1 MSNTKAIDKVINVLK
16 SLHQQKFINLNFL
29 LSRNTIFQSQYLLS
43 SSIYKR
49 IRGYLINNVSFRDM
63 FESMYKLR
71 KQNSLLIRHES

>member
-29 LSRNTIFQSQYLLS
+29 LSRNTIFQSQYLLL

-49 IRGYLINNVSFRDM
+49 ICGYLINNVSFRDM
-63 FESMYKLR
+63 FESMFLQVK
-71 KQNSLLIRHES
+71 KTKFITNKT

>member
-16 SLHQQKFINLNFL
+16 SLHEQKFINLNFL

-49 IRGYLINNVSFRDM
+49 ICGYLINNVSFRDM
-63 FESMYKLR
+63 FESMFLEVKKTKLITN
-71 KQNSLLIRHES
+71 KT

>member
-49 IRGYLINNVSFRDM
+49 ICGYLINNVSFRDM

>member
-1 MSNTKAIDKVINVLK
+1 MSNTKAVDKVINVLK

-49 IRGYLINNVSFRDM
+49 ICGYLINNVSFRDM
-63 FESMYKLR
+63 FESMFLQVKKTKLITN
-71 KQNSLLIRHES
+71 KT

>member
-49 IRGYLINNVSFRDM
+49 ICGYLINIVSFRDM
-63 FESMYKLR
+63 FESMFLEVKKTKLITN
-71 KQNSLLIRHES
+71 KT